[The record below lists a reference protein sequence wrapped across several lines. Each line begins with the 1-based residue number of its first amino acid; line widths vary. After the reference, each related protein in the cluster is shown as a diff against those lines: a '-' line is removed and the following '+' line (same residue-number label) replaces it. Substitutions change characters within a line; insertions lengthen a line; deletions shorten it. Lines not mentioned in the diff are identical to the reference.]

1 MRNNYLKSFLSFLR
15 ERHGQREKE
24 TGGESSFNDFFFFFI
39 SIGLSFIKITAHF
52 PKMHSTEFEVT
63 GEVGQHSER

>member
-1 MRNNYLKSFLSFLR
+1 MDR
-15 ERHGQREKE
+15 ERKRQ
-24 TGGESSFNDFFFFFI
+24 GERAVSMTFFFFFI